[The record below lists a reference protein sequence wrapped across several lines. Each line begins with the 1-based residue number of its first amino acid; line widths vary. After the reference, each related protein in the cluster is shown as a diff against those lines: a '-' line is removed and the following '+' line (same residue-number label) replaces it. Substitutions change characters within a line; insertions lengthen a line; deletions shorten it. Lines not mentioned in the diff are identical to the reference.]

1 MKTRFLIIRFS
12 SIGDIILT
20 TPVIRGLKQQV
31 EDAEIHF
38 VTKAKY
44 VPLLKANPWID
55 QIHVLDDKITPLLEI
70 LEKSEIDYVIDLH
83 YNIRSGQVK
92 RRLNVPAFSF
102 SKLNLEKW
110 LMVNFNVN
118 RLPHKHIVDRY
129 LETVSVFDIANDGK
143 GLDYFIP
150 EGEGYEIQQL
160 PTNFSSGYIAFVIGG
175 TYATKRLPV
184 DTILSVCGQIPYP
197 VLLLGGH
204 HEEET
209 GKKIE
214 ENYNGRVISLAG
226 KTTIN
231 ESASLI
237 QSAELVLTNDTGLM
251 HIAAALGKKILSFW
265 GNTIPEFG
273 MSPYQP
279 DPESL
284 ILQVDGLKCRP
295 CSKLGFDK
303 CPKKHF
309 RCMNDIPADQA
320 VQWIM
325 KNFRTVKVG

>member
-31 EDAEIHF
+31 GDSEIHF
-38 VTKAKY
+38 VTKARY

-55 QIHVLDDKITPLLEI
+55 QIHVLDEKITPLLET
-70 LEKSEIDYVIDLH
+70 LENAGIDYVIDLH
-83 YNIRSGQVK
+83 HNIRSGQVK
-92 RRLNVPAFSF
+92 RRLNVPTFSF

-110 LMVNFNVN
+110 LMVNFRIN
-118 RLPHKHIVDRY
+118 RLPDKHIVDRY
-129 LETVSVFDIANDGK
+129 LETVRVFDIANDGK

-150 EGEGYEIQQL
+150 EGEQFDTGQL
-160 PTNFSSGYIAFVIGG
+160 PQAFLSGYIAFVIGG

-184 DTILSVCGQIPYP
+184 DTILEICSKIPFP
-197 VLLLGGH
+197 VVLLGGH

-209 GKKIE
+209 GQRIAESHKGK
-214 ENYNGRVISLAG
+214 VINLAG

-237 QSAELVLTNDTGLM
+237 QRAELVLTNDTGLM
-251 HIAAALGKKILSFW
+251 HIAAAFRKKILSFW

-279 DPESL
+279 DPKSL
-284 ILQVDGLKCRP
+284 MLQVDGLKCRP

-309 RCMNDIPADQA
+309 RCMNDISADVA
-320 VQWIM
+320 VSWIM
-325 KNFRTVKVG
+325 QNFTKDRAD

>member
-70 LEKSEIDYVIDLH
+70 LEKEEIDYVIDLH
-83 YNIRSGQVK
+83 HNIRSGQVK

-102 SKLNLEKW
+102 SKLNFEKW
-110 LMVNFNVN
+110 LMVNFKVN

-150 EGEGYEIQQL
+150 EGEGFDIRKL
-160 PTNFSSGYIAFVIGG
+160 PPNFLSGYIAFVIGG

-184 DTILSVCGQIPYP
+184 DTILEICSKIPFP
-197 VLLLGGH
+197 VVLLGGH

-209 GKKIE
+209 GQRIAESHKGK
-214 ENYNGRVISLAG
+214 VINLAG

-237 QSAELVLTNDTGLM
+237 QRAELVLTNDTGLM

-279 DPESL
+279 DPESK

-295 CSKLGFDK
+295 CSKLGFEK

-309 RCMNDIPADQA
+309 RCMNDIPTDQA
-320 VQWIM
+320 VHWIM
-325 KNFRTVKVG
+325 KNFKTVQAD